1 MLIALLRYPKIE
13 LCRPGAIRQL
23 PVAKEMRAID
33 LITEE
38 IPPLKHTDSGEKALS
53 WMEEF
58 KVSHLPVLKLGNFVG
73 VISEADLLDQ
83 ADLSLTLDRL
93 FQHLPRPYSY
103 AGDHIYQVLARVS
116 EYKLS
121 LIPILDQ
128 EEKYLGCTTVQ
139 QLLTLIANTGSIKEN
154 GGILVLEMARID
166 YSMVQIAQIVEE
178 NDAKILS
185 SYIMSS
191 PDSTNIEVTLK
202 INTIELDRII
212 RSFERYEY
220 IIKASYQKSQYAEDL
235 KFRYDALMNFLNI

>member
-1 MLIALLRYPKIE
+1 
-13 LCRPGAIRQL
+13 
-23 PVAKEMRAID
+23 MRAID
-33 LITEE
+33 LITDE
-38 IPPLKHTDSGEKALS
+38 IPPLMHTDSGEKALS

-58 KVSHLPVLKLGNFVG
+58 KVSHLPVLKSGNFVG
-73 VISEADLLDQ
+73 IISEADLLDQ
-83 ADLSLTLDRL
+83 VNLDQTLDAL

-128 EEKYLGCTTVQ
+128 EEKYVGCTSVHH
-139 QLLTLIANTGSIKEN
+139 LLILMADTGSIKEN
-154 GGILVLEMARID
+154 GGILVLEMARTD
-166 YSMVQIAQIVEE
+166 YSMVEIAQIVEG

-191 PDSTNIEVTLK
+191 PDSTNVEVTLK

-212 RSFERYEY
+212 RGFERYEY
-220 IIKASYQKSQYAEDL
+220 VIKASFQKSQYSEDL
-235 KFRYDALMNFLNI
+235 KFRYDSLMNYLNF